1 MIVQRR
7 GNFIVFEGIDCSG
20 TSTQAQLLTTGL
32 RREGRRVL
40 LTSEPSHGPVGQL
53 IRSYFS
59 ERISSSFNRS
69 AQDKFFGCL
78 FAADRLDH
86 IFNPVDGVAKQLG
99 EGIDVVCTR
108 YKFSSLAYNAET
120 EEERS
125 FVSAANSELISPD
138 VLIYLR
144 CPLDVALGRMHERV
158 TKETY
163 EKDRHKLENAL
174 LNFEREIG
182 LFQGPK
188 LVLDASRFP
197 DQLATDVFRFVKSIQ
212 CSPDS
217 DSGSTEMSA

>member
-1 MIVQRR
+1 MSVQGR
-7 GNFIVFEGIDCSG
+7 GTFIVFEGIDCSG

-69 AQDKFFGCL
+69 ARDKFFGCL

-86 IFNPVDGVAKQLG
+86 VFNPVDGVVKQLS
-99 EGIDVVCTR
+99 EGTDVVCTR

-120 EEERS
+120 DDERS
-125 FVSAANSELISPD
+125 FVIAANSELPSPD
-138 VLIYLR
+138 MLIYLR
-144 CPLDVALGRMHERV
+144 CPLEVALHRMHERV

-182 LFQGPK
+182 LFQGSK
-188 LVLDASRFP
+188 LVLDASWSP
-197 DQLATDVFRFVKSIQ
+197 DRLAAEVLQFVKSINVAPIPIQ
-212 CSPDS
+212 
-217 DSGSTEMSA
+217 TTTR

>member
-1 MIVQRR
+1 MSVQGR
-7 GNFIVFEGIDCSG
+7 GTFIVFEGIDCSG
-20 TSTQAQLLTTGL
+20 TSTQAQLVTTSL

-59 ERISSSFNRS
+59 ERIGSSFSRS

-86 IFNPVDGVAKQLG
+86 VFNPVDGVLKQLR

-125 FVSAANSELISPD
+125 FVLAANSELPSPD

-144 CPLDVALGRMHERV
+144 CRLEVALHRMHERV
-158 TKETY
+158 AKETY
-163 EKDRHKLENAL
+163 EKDRPKLETAL

-182 LFQGPK
+182 LFAGPK
-188 LVLDASRFP
+188 LVLDASWPPNR
-197 DQLATDVFRFVKSIQ
+197 LAAEVFQIGRAHV
-212 CSPDS
+212 
-217 DSGSTEMSA
+217 